1 MTQVRY
7 FGFVKAEE
15 PWTGNQFK
23 MYAGKNGSTFGSK
36 VPAGSVVEC
45 GYKSIS
51 SADSAARELKSRC
64 EKMGRRVFCW
74 GYESVAEVQDENRIH
89 GNAEV
94 FELRPSPDGAVHL
107 GVSWPSIGT
116 VPPEEAK
123 KFAEE
128 VTRAAAA
135 AAAFPYNGYVY
146 TFE

>member
-74 GYESVAEVQDENRIH
+74 A
-89 GNAEV
+89 
-94 FELRPSPDGAVHL
+94 
-107 GVSWPSIGT
+107 
-116 VPPEEAK
+116 
-123 KFAEE
+123 
-128 VTRAAAA
+128 TRASQRRGKGGL
-135 AAAFPYNGYVY
+135 YEVY
-146 TFE
+146 PHSQPCI

>member
-15 PWTGNQFK
+15 PWTGNKFK

-51 SADSAARELKSRC
+51 SADRAARELKSRC

-74 GYESVAEVQDENRIH
+74 GYESVAEVQ
-89 GNAEV
+89 
-94 FELRPSPDGAVHL
+94 
-107 GVSWPSIGT
+107 
-116 VPPEEAK
+116 
-123 KFAEE
+123 
-128 VTRAAAA
+128 
-135 AAAFPYNGYVY
+135 
-146 TFE
+146 

>member
-1 MTQVRY
+1 MITRTSSCGSVRTEIKEVRVMTQVRY

-74 GYESVAEVQDENRIH
+74 GYESVAEVQ
-89 GNAEV
+89 
-94 FELRPSPDGAVHL
+94 
-107 GVSWPSIGT
+107 
-116 VPPEEAK
+116 
-123 KFAEE
+123 
-128 VTRAAAA
+128 
-135 AAAFPYNGYVY
+135 
-146 TFE
+146 

>member
-64 EKMGRRVFCW
+64 EKGGFVSCLFSKRTAVPVSRV
-74 GYESVAEVQDENRIH
+74 G
-89 GNAEV
+89 
-94 FELRPSPDGAVHL
+94 
-107 GVSWPSIGT
+107 
-116 VPPEEAK
+116 
-123 KFAEE
+123 
-128 VTRAAAA
+128 
-135 AAAFPYNGYVY
+135 
-146 TFE
+146 

>member
-51 SADSAARELKSRC
+51 S
-64 EKMGRRVFCW
+64 
-74 GYESVAEVQDENRIH
+74 GYNLPDTPENREKILKDFDCWWT
-89 GNAEV
+89 GWTKPI
-94 FELRPSPDGAVHL
+94 L
-107 GVSWPSIGT
+107 
-116 VPPEEAK
+116 
-123 KFAEE
+123 
-128 VTRAAAA
+128 
-135 AAAFPYNGYVY
+135 
-146 TFE
+146 

>member
-64 EKMGRRVFCW
+64 EKLSKKYPRASRKRR
-74 GYESVAEVQDENRIH
+74 GSTITT
-89 GNAEV
+89 
-94 FELRPSPDGAVHL
+94 
-107 GVSWPSIGT
+107 PSID
-116 VPPEEAK
+116 VCMIFIAYS
-123 KFAEE
+123 A
-128 VTRAAAA
+128 
-135 AAAFPYNGYVY
+135 N
-146 TFE
+146 

>member
-36 VPAGSVVEC
+36 VPAG
-45 GYKSIS
+45 YKSIS

-74 GYESVAEVQDENRIH
+74 GYESVAEVQ
-89 GNAEV
+89 
-94 FELRPSPDGAVHL
+94 
-107 GVSWPSIGT
+107 
-116 VPPEEAK
+116 
-123 KFAEE
+123 
-128 VTRAAAA
+128 
-135 AAAFPYNGYVY
+135 
-146 TFE
+146 